1 MLPPMPRTRLELPDS
16 RTLDLW
22 VEGPDGGIPLV
33 FHAGTPGSGVPFAPM
48 VQAISDRGLRYV
60 SWSRPGYGDSTPQPG
75 RRVAD
80 VAADTAAVLDHLGAE
95 RAHVMGWSGGGPHAI
110 ACAALLP
117 DRIFSAST
125 IAAVAPYPAE
135 GLDWLEGMGAE
146 NIDEFTAALAGPEAH
161 SASLDA
167 LWPVFRDVSP
177 EEVAAA
183 FGDLVDDVDRGAVT
197 GEFAT
202 FLADQM
208 HEGLRVSHRGWY
220 DDDLAF
226 TKPWGFD
233 LEAIE
238 PTIHIWQGAH
248 DRMVPF
254 AHGQWLAAHIP
265 TACVHLHPEHG
276 HLSLGVD
283 SFPQILDELL
293 ATQGGISA
301 RPVARR

>member
-1 MLPPMPRTRLELPDS
+1 
-16 RTLDLW
+16 
-22 VEGPDGGIPLV
+22 
-33 FHAGTPGSGVPFAPM
+33 
-48 VQAISDRGLRYV
+48 
-60 SWSRPGYGDSTPQPG
+60 
-75 RRVAD
+75 
-80 VAADTAAVLDHLGAE
+80 
-95 RAHVMGWSGGGPHAI
+95 
-110 ACAALLP
+110 
-117 DRIFSAST
+117 
-125 IAAVAPYPAE
+125 
-135 GLDWLEGMGAE
+135 MGAE
-146 NIDEFTAALAGPEAH
+146 NIDEFNAALAGPEAH
-161 SASLDA
+161 TASLDA
-167 LWPVFRDVSP
+167 LWPIFRDVSP

-293 ATQGGISA
+293 ASQGGISA